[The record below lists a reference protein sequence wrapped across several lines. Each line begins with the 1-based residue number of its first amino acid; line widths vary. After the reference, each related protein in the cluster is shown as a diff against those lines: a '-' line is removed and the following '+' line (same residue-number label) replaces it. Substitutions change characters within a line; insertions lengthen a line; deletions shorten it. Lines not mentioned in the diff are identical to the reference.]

1 MIYIFVEL
9 TDKKLIVRLV
19 KYKTFCPW
27 WVSRRAIDSII
38 LSHICE
44 KEIAFILEIS
54 RLLNLV
60 NIICDSDI

>member
-9 TDKKLIVRLV
+9 NDKKLIVRLV
-19 KYKTFCPW
+19 KYKTFVPDG
-27 WVSRRAIDSII
+27 SLGRAIDSII

-44 KEIAFILEIS
+44 KEIALILEIS